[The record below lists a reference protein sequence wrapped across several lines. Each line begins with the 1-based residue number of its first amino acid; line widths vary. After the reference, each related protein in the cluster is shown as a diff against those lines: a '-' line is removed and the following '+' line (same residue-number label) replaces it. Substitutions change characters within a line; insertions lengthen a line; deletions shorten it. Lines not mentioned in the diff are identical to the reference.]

1 LSWLNKWLLEPVNA
15 LTHLA
20 GALASLGGLVLL
32 VNLTRGQTAK
42 MLSLAVYCLSMV
54 AVYSASALLHG
65 ARLPQRF
72 RFWLNRLDH
81 AAIFWFIAGTYTP
94 IVYNLFPPGWRWP
107 VLGAVWG
114 AALAGTLYK
123 LASPRIH
130 GLFNASVY
138 PLLAWSGIVPG
149 LLAYRLKPLVPLPGL
164 GLLFLGGL
172 IYMAGFV
179 IYYRRRPDPW
189 PQTFGHHEIWHVFVI
204 GGSLA
209 HFLFMVWYVA
219 PAPAA

>member
-1 LSWLNKWLLEPVNA
+1 
-15 LTHLA
+15 
-20 GALASLGGLVLL
+20 
-32 VNLTRGQTAK
+32 
-42 MLSLAVYCLSMV
+42 
-54 AVYSASALLHG
+54 
-65 ARLPQRF
+65 
-72 RFWLNRLDH
+72 
-81 AAIFWFIAGTYTP
+81 
-94 IVYNLFPPGWRWP
+94 

-114 AALAGTLYK
+114 AALTGTFYK
-123 LASPRIH
+123 LISPRIH